1 MKRLVAIFITL
12 ILCLSAGAQKLIP
25 FLPDPEKATG
35 EAVIVCPGGSYY
47 WLSRK
52 VEGTDVAEKL
62 QAEGIAAFVLYY
74 RRAGTRYFLFG
85 PLAFPQTHYPSSLN
99 DLQDAIIEVKS
110 KADEYGIDSSR
121 VGVMGFSAGGHL
133 VLNSAEEVVTQA
145 LPGTSDKEQKSV
157 SSRPSFVAAIYP
169 VVTMSNEEI
178 VHKRSRRALLGNRR
192 NDEELRRKLSIELN
206 VHNNMPQVFLAN
218 CKDDPTVDWRNSM
231 VLDSALTAAS
241 VPHEYHR
248 FDKGGHGFGSA
259 SEDADW
265 LPLFLRW
272 LRSSFTQ

>member
-1 MKRLVAIFITL
+1 MRRLVSIFIIIL
-12 ILCLSAGAQKLIP
+12 ICFSSEAQKLIP
-25 FLPDPEKATG
+25 FLPEPEKATG
-35 EAVIVCPGGSYY
+35 KAVIVCPGGSYY

-99 DLQDAIIEVKS
+99 DLQNAIIEVKS
-110 KADEYGIDSSR
+110 KANEYGIDSSR

-133 VLNSAEEVVTQA
+133 VLNSAEEVVTHA
-145 LPGTSDKEQKSV
+145 LPGTSNDGTENI
-157 SSRPSFVAAIYP
+157 SSKPSFVAAIYP

-178 VHKRSRRALLGNRR
+178 VHKRSRRALLGNHR
-192 NDEELRRKLSIELN
+192 NNMELRQKLSIEQN
-206 VHNNMPQVFLAN
+206 VRGDMPPIFLVN
-218 CKDDPTVDWRNSM
+218 CKDDPTVDWRNSA

-241 VPHEYHR
+241 VPHEYHL

-265 LPLFLRW
+265 FPLFLHW
-272 LRSSFTQ
+272 LKLSFSQ